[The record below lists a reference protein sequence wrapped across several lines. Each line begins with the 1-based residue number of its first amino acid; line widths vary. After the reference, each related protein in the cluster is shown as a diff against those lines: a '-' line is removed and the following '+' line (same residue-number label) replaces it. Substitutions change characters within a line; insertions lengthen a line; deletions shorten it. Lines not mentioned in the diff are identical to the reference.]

1 MKVRFFSRNT
11 TTGEVDD
18 DGTITLKDG
27 QLIADPADSISL
39 KNILAEEIWVH
50 QLNGEP
56 PLKFNADHHPEEFLK
71 ACPKQYGH
79 GSYFWCSK
87 VEHKETEK

>member
-11 TTGEVDD
+11 TTGGVDD
-18 DGTITLKDG
+18 DGTITLKGG
-27 QLIADPADSISL
+27 QLIADPPDSISL
-39 KNILAEEIWVH
+39 KNILAEDVWVH

-56 PLKFNADHHPEEFLK
+56 PIIFNSIHHPKEFLQGL
-71 ACPKQYGH
+71 PKQYGH

-87 VEHKETEK
+87 VED